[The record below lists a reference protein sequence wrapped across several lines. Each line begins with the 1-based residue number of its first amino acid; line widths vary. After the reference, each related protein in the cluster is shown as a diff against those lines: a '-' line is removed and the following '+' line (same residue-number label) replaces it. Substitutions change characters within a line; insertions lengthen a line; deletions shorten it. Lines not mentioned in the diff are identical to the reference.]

1 MAEFGVNPTD
11 FFEMQ
16 ARFAGKILDEEL
28 TALKVR
34 DLIREMPLNNPYL
47 DNIRPGTQAD
57 ARFVEQVQAELFR
70 SIKIESPE
78 VAKNMPN
85 LQSIS
90 ENMKAVDRLGRDWKL
105 KSQAPRGAGKSL
117 K

>member
-1 MAEFGVNPTD
+1 
-11 FFEMQ
+11 
-16 ARFAGKILDEEL
+16 
-28 TALKVR
+28 
-34 DLIREMPLNNPYL
+34 
-47 DNIRPGTQAD
+47 
-57 ARFVEQVQAELFR
+57 LFR

-105 KSQAPRGAGKSL
+105 KRQAPSGAEKSL